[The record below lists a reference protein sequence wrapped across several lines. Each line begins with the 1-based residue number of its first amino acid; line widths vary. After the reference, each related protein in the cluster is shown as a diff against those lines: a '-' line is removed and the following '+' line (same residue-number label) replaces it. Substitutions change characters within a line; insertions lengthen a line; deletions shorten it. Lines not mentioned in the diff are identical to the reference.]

1 MASTTSP
8 KILLTGATGY
18 IGGSILTH
26 LLNSTSPTLKSATIT
41 CLVRGQDRVTTLSS
55 KYSDRVNPVIYKDL
69 DDLKTT
75 TAVAAEHDLVI
86 NTTLGYHPAS
96 PQALVRGL
104 AQRKAST
111 GRDVWIIH
119 TSGTSNLADQP
130 ITKEWVE
137 KVPDRNFDD
146 AKDDVYSYEKEREAL
161 HPYLQRTSELGVID
175 AGLELGVKTLII
187 MSPLIFGQGTGLFNN
202 ISIQLPTYIQ
212 AVLDHGRAV
221 VVKPGE
227 GEWDHVH
234 IEDLAELYNIAAVDV
249 LENGGKGLPSGKE
262 GIIFSANGR
271 HSWMEVAQRV
281 GEACY
286 EEGKIKEKQVE
297 SLGLTE
303 AAQVLKMMGQVNE
316 EMVELGLSSNA
327 RTVSTIAR
335 KLGWKPTRGEEAWKK
350 GFRDDV
356 QGVLKKK

>member
-1 MASTTSP
+1 MSSDTSP

-26 LLNSTSPTLKSATIT
+26 LLNSTSPCLSSATIT
-41 CLVRGQDRVTTLSS
+41 CLVRGQERVTTLST
-55 KYSDRVNPVIYKDL
+55 KYGDRVNPVIYKDL
-69 DDLKTT
+69 DDLETT
-75 TAVAAEHDLVI
+75 TAIAAEHDIVI

-104 AQRKAST
+104 AKRKAST

-130 ITKEWVE
+130 ITKKWVHKDPGRE
-137 KVPDRNFDD
+137 FDD
-146 AKDDVYSYEKEREAL
+146 SKDDVYGFEKEREAL

-175 AGLELGVKTLII
+175 AGLELGVKTLVI
-187 MSPLIFGQGTGLFNN
+187 MSPLIYGLGTGLFNN
-202 ISIQLPTYIQ
+202 ISVQLPTYIQ
-212 AVLDHGRAV
+212 AVLDHGRGV

-234 IEDLAELYNIAAVDV
+234 VEDLAELYEIAVVDV
-249 LENGGKGLPSGKE
+249 VENGGKGLPSGKKS
-262 GIIFSANGR
+262 IIFSANGR

-281 GEACY
+281 AEACY
-286 EEGKIKEKQVE
+286 EEGEIKDKQVE

-316 EMVELGLSSNA
+316 ELVELGLSSNS
-327 RTVSTIAR
+327 RTVSTIGR
-335 KLGWKPTRGEEAWKK
+335 QLGWKPTRGEEAWKK

-356 QGVLKKK
+356 QAVLKKR